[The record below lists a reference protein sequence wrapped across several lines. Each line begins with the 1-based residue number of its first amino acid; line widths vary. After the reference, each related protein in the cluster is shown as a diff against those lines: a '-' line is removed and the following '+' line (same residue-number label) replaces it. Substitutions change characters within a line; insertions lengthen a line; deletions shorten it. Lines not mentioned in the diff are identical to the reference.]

1 MQFVNVFVA
10 SSIKHFY
17 IKIDAASY
25 LERTYHD
32 LSSCLENVHDVLLR
46 VHDLRQKVCLS
57 ILEDDLEWL
66 LSECE
71 DILVYPLQD
80 DKLAVTSL
88 AERSVTVIEEVRQL
102 LDR

>member
-1 MQFVNVFVA
+1 MA
-10 SSIKHFY
+10 SSVKNLY
-17 IKIDAASY
+17 TKVDTASN

-46 VHDLRQKVCLS
+46 VHDLQEKVCLS

-71 DILVYPLQD
+71 DILVYPLSE

-88 AERSVTVIEEVRQL
+88 AERSVTVIEEVRHL